1 MKKIGNQSL
10 CLIKVMVEKQVEN
23 LMVNDAPWPCSVILH
38 QPKRPEVS
46 NTCVKENKNEMYK

>member
-10 CLIKVMVEKQVEN
+10 GLIKRIVEKQIEN
-23 LMVNDAPWPCSVILH
+23 RMVNDAPWPCLAVLH

-46 NTCVKENKNEMYK
+46 NTCVKENKNEIYR